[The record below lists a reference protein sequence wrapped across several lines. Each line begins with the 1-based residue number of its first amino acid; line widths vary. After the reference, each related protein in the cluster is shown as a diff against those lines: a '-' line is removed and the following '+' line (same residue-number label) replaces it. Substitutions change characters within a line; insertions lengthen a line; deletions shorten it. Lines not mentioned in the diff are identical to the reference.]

1 MKSKIIIDDF
11 DDIIK
16 AVAIGSIV
24 TLIFTSFGD
33 NLIKPTVHKMIPY
46 SNDSDPQIKSLS
58 LKNVSRTC
66 VEAIFTLILF
76 FILYNLFRYFFKKK

>member
-11 DDIIK
+11 DDVIK

-33 NLIKPTVHKMIPY
+33 NLIKPTVHKIIPY
-46 SNDSDPQIKSLS
+46 IDKDDPKIKPLS
-58 LKNVSRTC
+58 FKNVSRTC
-66 VEAIFTLILF
+66 IEALFTLILF
-76 FILYNLFRYFFKKK
+76 FILYTLFVYFFKKK